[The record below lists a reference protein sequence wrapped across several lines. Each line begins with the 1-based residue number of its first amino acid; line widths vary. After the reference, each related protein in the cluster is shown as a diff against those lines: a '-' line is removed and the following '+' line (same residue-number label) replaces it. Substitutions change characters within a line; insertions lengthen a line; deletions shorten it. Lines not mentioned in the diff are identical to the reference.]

1 MHMLEQMQ
9 LRGLFILK
17 DYIEMRAIMLA
28 SYIIENNTTVRATA
42 KKFGYSKSSVHKDV
56 TARLSDIDPILALRV
71 KTVLDKNKA
80 ERHIR
85 GGMATKM
92 KYEQKHSIS

>member
-1 MHMLEQMQ
+1 M
-9 LRGLFILK
+9 K

-92 KYEQKHSIS
+92 KYEQNRSIS

>member
-1 MHMLEQMQ
+1 M
-9 LRGLFILK
+9 K

-56 TARLSDIDPILALRV
+56 TARLGDIDPILALRV

-92 KYEQKHSIS
+92 KYEQKRSIS

>member
-1 MHMLEQMQ
+1 MLEQML

-92 KYEQKHSIS
+92 KYEQRRSIS

>member
-1 MHMLEQMQ
+1 M
-9 LRGLFILK
+9 K